1 MKKIVFS
8 LIKMEN
14 ITFFIHPILK
24 SMIIKRR
31 YFKIPPY
38 IVAEQKQNPLTKDLY
53 LCELAEY
60 LVSRETFWSEE
71 QKLDNHLL
79 IYCTKGEGIIQIS
92 NDLVP
97 FRQNQYCI
105 IPEGFSF
112 KMQTGNSDPSVF
124 YTCKFNGGKSKIMES
139 DFTVV
144 RDLMP
149 STNNLVANR
158 IMLFDELFNNLNKGF
173 YNANFKYINLTF
185 GHLLAT
191 FVYASRTSDDLMEE
205 QNPGI
210 VHAIQFMEQNL
221 DKKLILK
228 EIADEAGYSP
238 SYLTTMFQKK
248 TGYSPLSYFSH
259 LKIAKACEY
268 LDSSR
273 LKIKEIGFRLG
284 YSDPYYF
291 SKDFIKRM
299 GMSPKKYRNRLLQK
313 PSAISDGG

>member
-1 MKKIVFS
+1 M
-8 LIKMEN
+8 IKMEN
-14 ITFFIHPILK
+14 ITFFDLPIPII
-24 SMIIKRR
+24 MIIKRR
-31 YFKIPPY
+31 YFKIPSY
-38 IVAEQKQNPLTKDLY
+38 IVAEQQQNPLTKDLY
-53 LCELAEY
+53 LCELAEI
-60 LVSRETFWSEE
+60 LVRRETFWSEDM
-71 QKLDNHLL
+71 KLDNHLL
-79 IYCTKGEGIIQIS
+79 IYCTKGEGIIQIA

-97 FRQNQYCI
+97 FSQNQYCI
-105 IPEGFSF
+105 IPEGFAF
-112 KMQTGNSDPSVF
+112 KIQTGNTDPSVF
-124 YTCKFNGGKSKIMES
+124 YTCKFNGEKSKIMET

-144 RDLMP
+144 RDLIP

-173 YNANFKYINLTF
+173 YNANFKYINLAF

-191 FVYASRTSDDLMEE
+191 FIYASRTSDDLMEE

-210 VHAIQFMEQNL
+210 MQAIQFMEQNME
-221 DKKLILK
+221 KKLRLK

-248 TGYSPLSYFSH
+248 TGYSPASYFSH
-259 LKIAKACEY
+259 LKITRACEY
-268 LDSSR
+268 LDFSR

-299 GMSPKKYRNRLLQK
+299 GMSPKNYRNRLLQK
-313 PSAISDGG
+313 PAVIQNDD